1 MNGKQ
6 LPKASVRVTL
16 SVIQEACTRLNPK
29 GGDNQTM
36 KRRGC
41 PVLWLSLMSNG
52 YRSRR
57 QFSLLKY
64 SECCMRPQHR
74 KHIRSFSFLFLGGV
88 FFWFVFCFNSFPVEN
103 KPRAP
108 ENFTYNVYIYI
119 YISNKGTAQKLEWAN
134 PPWRIIISTIGQLNT
149 AGPSSRKEQQNCQL
163 QNEDY
168 LRDAHSHLEARGWGD
183 VTVGECWTEQNLAA
197 DHTGVCIYIYICV
210 DESQRVCSVTIS
222 CLSALVVQSLT
233 TLLLAVLPVLQISS
247 TLCCTANRLACTRKA
262 AETCLTTNSLQ
273 IKLCFGDHF

>member
-1 MNGKQ
+1 MLHETTTQK
-6 LPKASVRVTL
+6 TH
-16 SVIQEACTRLNPK
+16 T
-29 GGDNQTM
+29 
-36 KRRGC
+36 
-41 PVLWLSLMSNG
+41 
-52 YRSRR
+52 
-57 QFSLLKY
+57 
-64 SECCMRPQHR
+64 
-74 KHIRSFSFLFLGGV
+74 FLFLSLLRWV
-88 FFWFVFCFNSFPVEN
+88 FFFGLFFASTLSQLKINHGHQRISH
-103 KPRAP
+103 
-108 ENFTYNVYIYI
+108 TMYIYI

-168 LRDAHSHLEARGWGD
+168 LRDAHSHLEAKGWGD

-197 DHTGVCIYIYICV
+197 DHTGVCIYICV